1 MESMTSDMPPFHAPA
16 ARHASPRRTLG
27 AMAVA
32 VLYVALL
39 LAAPVLLRY
48 GPRPEVTSAVARV
61 AVQPV
66 ETPRCATAPEFG
78 RPCAVDDLN

>member
-1 MESMTSDMPPFHAPA
+1 MESMTSDMPPFDVPA
-16 ARHASPRRTLG
+16 RRSASPRRTLG

-39 LAAPVLLRY
+39 LAAPVLVRY

-61 AVQPV
+61 AVQ
-66 ETPRCATAPEFG
+66 EAAAPRCASAPEFG
-78 RPCAVDDLN
+78 RPCPVDDLN

>member
-1 MESMTSDMPPFHAPA
+1 METMTSDLPAFDRPAP
-16 ARHASPRRTLG
+16 RDPSPRRTLG

-32 VLYVALL
+32 VVYVALL
-39 LAAPVLLRY
+39 LAAPLLLRY

-66 ETPRCATAPEFG
+66 ATPRCAGAPEFG
-78 RPCAVDDLN
+78 RPCAPR